1 MSVKEHVPKL
11 KEKVEYIKN
20 LYEVIRS
27 CYRVLTPEE
36 EMREEKVNFAIQDGV
51 NHSQCLLNFSSFHEQ
66 GIRTDIVT
74 GLSECVK

>member
-20 LYEVIRS
+20 LYEVIRG

-36 EMREEKVNFAIQDGV
+36 EMREEKVNFARRNSV
-51 NHSQCLLNFSSFHEQ
+51 NHSVSRGSVNKLEEAILPP
-66 GIRTDIVT
+66 V
-74 GLSECVK
+74 